1 MEGPVVCLKKR
12 FAPPKLQVRFGWAA
26 LSRRP
31 PMASPPGI
39 VMSSTGSPSLHRFV
53 PRRALETTAFGYEV
67 IAKHKRIDQCISTV
81 QWIDCWCPDAAQFI
95 LVDAPDDLGS
105 DTCQGLIHAIDE
117 SHLRPKIRLVCN
129 AGSLAD
135 AELVAIL
142 HRHEIGF
149 LLVNGGPSELSAL
162 AEKGILGVRVDAEG
176 DRSGRYDWKSIRCS
190 ATREGGSRSRPSLD
204 CKPDSIAGRRAQPTC
219 DRIRLCVAQR
229 RGLHSN

>member
-1 MEGPVVCLKKR
+1 
-12 FAPPKLQVRFGWAA
+12 
-26 LSRRP
+26 
-31 PMASPPGI
+31 MASPPGI

-135 AELVAIL
+135 AELLAIL

-162 AEKGILGVRVDAEG
+162 AEKGILGVRVDA
-176 DRSGRYDWKSIRCS
+176 K
-190 ATREGGSRSRPSLD
+190 ATPRAGTTGNRFDARQLVRVAHD
-204 CKPDSIAGRRAQPTC
+204 LGLRSIASQIRSQEDVRNLLAIGFDYVSHSDGGFIPTEPSFAWQGR
-219 DRIRLCVAQR
+219 VV
-229 RGLHSN
+229 